1 MSTHDLVIQSKW
13 LTSKKNLYAKY
24 KCKEFRIIE
33 YCAIVGDAV
42 MSGQYRADLKTRMV
56 CSIGSSDDPTSL
68 YR

>member
-1 MSTHDLVIQSKW
+1 M
-13 LTSKKNLYAKY
+13 
-24 KCKEFRIIE
+24 IE

-56 CSIGSSDDPTSL
+56 WQYRLLSDDPTSL

>member
-1 MSTHDLVIQSKW
+1 MSIHDLVYTIEVAYF
-13 LTSKKNLYAKY
+13 KKNLYAKY